1 MLRIVTAVT
10 VSAIC
15 LASLL
20 HAQPVPP
27 PLPGEDKQTHTSTP
41 SKGTPASGVK
51 FRSDL
56 GLPLHSLSTL
66 GSRIDSARRT
76 GDPVGLAHAASELK
90 IAEKVSGKS
99 AKLTSTQVLGE
110 AAQLAKLRRQE
121 AELSS
126 VLAVSDHVA
135 LESEQVMELKKL
147 IEMNKA
153 EASKLPAG
161 EEPKPGEV
169 RKVVVNNYT
178 TQYIDIQINGY
189 LRGQV
194 LPGTTKTFTI
204 DQMWNPI
211 IVKGWG
217 DADETI
223 FGPIQLN
230 GRFGTYTWNIN
241 GDTGIPNTP

>member
-1 MLRIVTAVT
+1 MIRVVTACLFA
-10 VSAIC
+10 AIGVGT
-15 LASLL
+15 LAF
-20 HAQPVPP
+20 AQPVPP
-27 PLPGEDKQTHTSTP
+27 PIAQDQQVHKSTP
-41 SKGTPASGVK
+41 SKGVPAVGVQ

-56 GLPLHSLSTL
+56 GLPLHSLTTL
-66 GSRIDSARRT
+66 GGRIDSARRT
-76 GDPVGLAHAASELK
+76 GDPVALAHAASELK
-90 IAEKVSGKS
+90 VAEKVAGKNS
-99 AKLTSTQVLGE
+99 KLTSSQVLGE
-110 AAQLAKLRRQE
+110 AAQLAKLRRQD
-121 AELSS
+121 AELQS

-153 EASKLPAG
+153 EASKLPAS
-161 EEPKPGEV
+161 EEPKPGEI
-169 RKVVVNNYT
+169 RKVIVNNYS

-194 LPGTTKTFTI
+194 LPGRSKTFTI
-204 DQMWNPI
+204 EQMWNPI

-217 DADETI
+217 DADETT

-241 GDTGIPNTP
+241 GDSALPNTP

>member
-1 MLRIVTAVT
+1 MFRSITAFAVAA
-10 VSAIC
+10 VGIC
-15 LASLL
+15 SLAF
-20 HAQPVPP
+20 AQPVPP
-27 PLPGEDKQTHTSTP
+27 PLPPDQQVHKSTP
-41 SKGTPASGVK
+41 SKSASASGVK

-76 GDPVGLAHAASELK
+76 GDPVALAHAASELK
-90 IAEKVSGKS
+90 VAEKVSGKS

-110 AAQLAKLRRQE
+110 AAQLAKLRRQA
-121 AELSS
+121 AELQS

-135 LESEQVMELKKL
+135 LETEQVEELKKL
-147 IEMNKA
+147 IAMNQA
-153 EASKLPAG
+153 EASTLPAG
-161 EEPKPGEV
+161 QEPKPGEI
-169 RKVVVNNYT
+169 RKVIVNNYT

-217 DADETI
+217 DADETT

-241 GDTGIPNTP
+241 GDSALPNTP